1 MLKVIHPVVHVTAGF
16 FLIILL
22 QTAGF
27 HVLLAGAVAT
37 VSCALCAATGDWLR
51 IVRRLRYIFL
61 VLLIL
66 FAWQTPGTLMLPL
79 IGVFSPTWDGLSAVR
94 EPALRLLA
102 VVSVV
107 ALMLKYLSTD
117 DWVSSLYVLVSPLR
131 VAGVRPERFAVRLR
145 LVLDYAGQRDLNWRH
160 CLDVAEQDWS
170 DPQDE
175 AWPVRAVQI
184 HDVLALLGLIAVAG
198 GYWLW

>member
-16 FLIILL
+16 FLIVLL

-27 HVLLAGAVAT
+27 KVLLAGALMT
-37 VSCALCAATGDWLR
+37 VLWALCAASQDLLR

-66 FAWQTPGTLMLPL
+66 FAWQTPGTLIFPL
-79 IGVFSPTWDGLSAVR
+79 LGALSPTWDGLNAVL

-107 ALMLKYLSTD
+107 ALMLRYLTTD
-117 DWVSSLYVLVSPLR
+117 DWVNSLYALVIPLQ
-131 VAGVRPERFAVRLR
+131 VAGLKPERFAVRLR

-160 CLDVAEQDWS
+160 CLDAAEQDCS
-170 DPQDE
+170 DQGDE
-175 AWPVRAVQI
+175 AWPVRAVQAR
-184 HDVLALLGLIAVAG
+184 DVLALLGLIVVAG